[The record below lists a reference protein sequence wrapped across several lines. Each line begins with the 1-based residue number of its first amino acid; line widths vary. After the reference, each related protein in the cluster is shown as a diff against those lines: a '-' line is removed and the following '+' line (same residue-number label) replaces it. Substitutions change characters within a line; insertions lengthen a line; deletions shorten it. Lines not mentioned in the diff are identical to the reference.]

1 MTRDGWR
8 IVFLLAGLGNLGN
21 GLWML
26 ADPYGWYAG
35 LPAAV
40 PDFGPYNEHFVRDI
54 GCTFAALGLLLL
66 WGAAVPAVRLPALA
80 AAALFSAMHAL
91 VHVYDTARGFVAPAH
106 WAIDLPAV
114 YAPTVLLLALTVVL
128 ARRGRPA

>member
-1 MTRDGWR
+1 VSRDTWR

-26 ADPYGWYAG
+26 ADPYGWYTR

-54 GCTFAALGLLLL
+54 GCAFSGLGVLLL
-66 WGAAVPAVRLPALA
+66 WGALVPAVRLPALVA
-80 AAALFSAMHAL
+80 ATLFSAMHAL

-106 WAIDLPAV
+106 WAIDTPGV
-114 YAPTVLLLALTVVL
+114 YAPALLLLALTVAL
-128 ARRGRPA
+128 ARRGSRA